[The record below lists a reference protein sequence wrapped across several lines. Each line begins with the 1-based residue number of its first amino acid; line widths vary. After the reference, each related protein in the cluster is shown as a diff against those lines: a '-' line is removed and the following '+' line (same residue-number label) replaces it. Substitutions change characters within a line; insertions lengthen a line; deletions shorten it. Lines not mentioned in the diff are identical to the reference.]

1 MFSSL
6 AEKHFLFMNQKD
18 DTLRKLG
25 ALTENYF
32 TEGSALISREREI
45 VAINR
50 VEA

>member
-1 MFSSL
+1 
-6 AEKHFLFMNQKD
+6 MNQKD
-18 DTLRKLG
+18 DNLVLSAKWLLVLRKLG